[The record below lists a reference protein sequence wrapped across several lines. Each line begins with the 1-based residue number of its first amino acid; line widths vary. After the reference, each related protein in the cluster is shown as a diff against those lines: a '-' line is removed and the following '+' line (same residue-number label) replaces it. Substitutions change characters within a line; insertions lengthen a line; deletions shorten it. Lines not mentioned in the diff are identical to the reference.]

1 MRLHPSGDFF
11 WAAASMAAAHWDVP
25 RHAPPRARAR
35 GLARAARAVPVVG
48 AGAAH
53 DLGRKS
59 RAPGSSKWHPKMGD
73 HENKT
78 IIHPNFTHLLMKKSV
93 FT

>member
-1 MRLHPSGDFF
+1 
-11 WAAASMAAAHWDVP
+11 
-25 RHAPPRARAR
+25 
-35 GLARAARAVPVVG
+35 LARAARAVPVVG

-53 DLGRKS
+53 ALGHS
-59 RAPGSSKWHPKMGD
+59 SAPGSSKWHPKMGD